1 MSEFFKKAFQDMKE
15 NAKAQHEVDK
25 AQFEAVKAESKAQWE
40 EAKMSPKARQEKMQ
54 TEREEKIANIKV
66 GSVLTGTVES
76 LQNYGAFVRLEDG
89 LSGLVHVSQISQK
102 RIKFPKDVLNV
113 GDEVQVKVI
122 GVKDGKISLSM
133 KALEEDKEKAEEK
146 AEKVVIPK
154 AEDIG
159 TNLGDLFKNIQL

>member
-1 MSEFFKKAFQDMKE
+1 MDQANNRLVLSARELLKEKEKK
-15 NAKAQHEVDK
+15 
-25 AQFEAVKAESKAQWE
+25 
-40 EAKMSPKARQEKMQ
+40 
-54 TEREEKIANIKV
+54 EREEKIANIKV

-133 KALEEDKEKAEEK
+133 KALEEAIQEE
-146 AEKVVIPK
+146 EEVKVEIPK
-154 AEDIG
+154 ERRHR
-159 TNLGDLFKNIQL
+159 NKP

>member
-1 MSEFFKKAFQDMKE
+1 MPIEIKYKRKEKEKK
-15 NAKAQHEVDK
+15 
-25 AQFEAVKAESKAQWE
+25 
-40 EAKMSPKARQEKMQ
+40 
-54 TEREEKIANIKV
+54 EREEKIANIKV

-122 GVKDGKISLSM
+122 GIDLNKKRIQLSM
-133 KALEEDKEKAEEK
+133 KG
-146 AEKVVIPK
+146 I
-154 AEDIG
+154 
-159 TNLGDLFKNIQL
+159 N